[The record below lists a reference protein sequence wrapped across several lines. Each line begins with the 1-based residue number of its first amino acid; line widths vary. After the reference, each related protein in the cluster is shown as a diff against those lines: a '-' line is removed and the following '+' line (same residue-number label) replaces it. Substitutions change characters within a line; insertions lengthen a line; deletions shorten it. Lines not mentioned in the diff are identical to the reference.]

1 MNSIL
6 NPVPA
11 SLAPRAR
18 GSVVGGILNPRQSGA
33 PALSGLSSGVMIM
46 SNIQSGTAIIGAH
59 VATAAPAKA
68 VFTPSSVLK
77 MDIDGALSRRIVSI
91 VAVADGGNISGRA
104 VGLKLADYAALA
116 GARSADSV
124 ATAVCYAVVHFMNG
138 TAKLADLTAKPVPAW
153 LGTRVAEAFSSAKP
167 TNSCDES
174 ALRTYAGLI
183 AHGIS
188 KAVKPVL
195 VEPKVE
201 KKAQVES
208 PAPAG
213 AAVPVPLEFPLNAAI
228 AMLGSD
234 LDNKAAATRG
244 AELDAALAR
253 AQEAAERE
261 SERAARAAEYEAQ
274 LIADFAKR
282 KATVHAKAVAFAEL
296 ASFFGIKLT
305 KGQLAVLDAAEGVKQ
320 AA

>member
-1 MNSIL
+1 
-6 NPVPA
+6 
-11 SLAPRAR
+11 
-18 GSVVGGILNPRQSGA
+18 
-33 PALSGLSSGVMIM
+33 M
-46 SNIQSGTAIIGAH
+46 SKVQSGTAIIVEH

-68 VFTPSSVLK
+68 VYTPSSILK

-91 VAVADGGNISGRA
+91 VAAADGGNISGRA

-124 ATAVCYAVVHFMNG
+124 ATAVCYAVVHYLNG

-153 LGTRVAEAFSSAKP
+153 LGARVAEAFSTAKP

-174 ALRTYAGLI
+174 ALRTYSALI
-183 AHGIS
+183 AHGIA
-188 KAVKPVL
+188 KAIKPAMA
-195 VEPKVE
+195 EPKVE

-213 AAVPVPLEFPLNAAI
+213 AAVPAPLEFPLNAAI

-296 ASFFGIKLT
+296 ATFFGIKLT
-305 KGQLAVLDAAEGVKQ
+305 KGQLAALDAAEAKEK
-320 AA
+320 AAA